1 MKSLFGRLVAFWDS
15 QSLFRKIYVSGFL
28 FIGSFAILGE
38 FGEYVASELLQSD
51 GLEFSS
57 AQEIVLWVLF
67 TFIVAALEAFV
78 LISFLKN
85 VIGHFTSVIHR
96 LAAGELSAR
105 ISPDM
110 ADRKDELGLLARAFN
125 DMAEARERES
135 ARERELLSAVSH
147 ELRSPLTRLSVSVE
161 LLRREKVSPE
171 LLDRLSLEAERMD
184 ALIASILE
192 YSRMETHKTF
202 CPVDVAALVRETA
215 EDVRFEG
222 SMRGCLVEADLPDS
236 LFLEG
241 DDDMLRHAV
250 ENVLRNALRYTPD
263 DGRMS
268 VRLEAGRE
276 SCRIVVEDGGPG
288 VPEEALTQIF
298 RPFFRVDA
306 SRQRSSGGTGMGLAI
321 VQRAVIAHH
330 GRIWAENRA
339 EGGLRVGMEL
349 PLVQARG
356 L

>member
-38 FGEYVASELLQSD
+38 FGEYVASELLQRD

-57 AQEIVLWVLF
+57 AQEILLWMLF
-67 TFIVAALEAFV
+67 TFIVAALEGFV

-192 YSRMETHKTF
+192 YSRMETHKPF

-268 VRLEAGRE
+268 VRLETGRE